1 MALTYNNEPIKW
13 TNEGTAPSDNLK
25 TNGFQAGYKPPA
37 AVFNNQWHV
46 TGECI
51 DELQDKLSKENTART
66 THESNKSNPH
76 GVTKAQVG
84 LGNVDNT
91 SDVNKPIST
100 ATQAALND
108 KAPTSHASSG
118 TTYGIGTQ
126 TNFGHVK
133 VVDNLNATNIN
144 GYALSAAQGKVL
156 NDKIDAI
163 PTVTVEDN
171 LTSTSTTNALSAN
184 QGKVLDD
191 KITDLP
197 IKSLEG
203 QSVSTE
209 KGTIVTAGT
218 GATIIG
224 DLRDRTYGS
233 MATPPATGNVASGR
247 YATTIGE
254 CSTASGNNATAIG
267 YNAKALGFNSTAMS
281 NGKAS
286 GDYSTAMSG
295 GKASGGNSV
304 AMSDGEASGNTS
316 TAMSGGKASGA
327 QSLAIGNG
335 ANANDNFSVAIGY
348 AVTASGLYSFVGGQY
363 NKALSNQFKIGHW
376 GKDGTAGTATGTTGD
391 AFIVGNGTADSTR
404 SNCFRVSYDGYVYG
418 GKTFGANAA
427 DVAELYEWQDGNPN
441 NEDRRGLFVTL
452 DGTKIK
458 LASPTDTYIKG
469 VISAL
474 PCLVGDAY
482 SDEWQGKYLKDVFGV
497 PLTHT
502 VHYDAKYEE
511 KETID
516 PETGE
521 TITET
526 VCIREAY
533 DAEEYILNPDYDPTK
548 EYVPREQR
556 PEFDYVSNWGK
567 LVLVDDGTCEVNG
580 FATVGN
586 GGKATKA
593 DKQTAYRVMERRDD
607 THIYVSVG

>member
-1 MALTYNNEPIKW
+1 MALTYDNKPIKW
-13 TNEGTAPSDNLK
+13 TNEGTPPSTNLK

-37 AVFNNQWHV
+37 AVFNNQWHT

-91 SDVNKPIST
+91 SDANKPIST
-100 ATQAALND
+100 ATRAAL
-108 KAPTSHASSG
+108 
-118 TTYGIGTQ
+118 
-126 TNFGHVK
+126 
-133 VVDNLNATNIN
+133 
-144 GYALSAAQGKVL
+144 
-156 NDKIDAI
+156 DA
-163 PTVTVEDN
+163 
-171 LTSTSTTNALSAN
+171 
-184 QGKVLDD
+184 
-191 KITDLP
+191 LP

-209 KGTIVTAGT
+209 KGTTVTAGT

-233 MATPPATGNVASGR
+233 MATPPATGNVASGK

-267 YNAKALGFNSTAMS
+267 YNAKALGFNSIAMS

-286 GDYSTAMSG
+286 GGYSTAMSG

-304 AMSDGEASGNTS
+304 AMSEGEASGNTS
-316 TAMSGGKASGA
+316 TAMSGGKAKGA

-335 ANANDNFSVAIGY
+335 ANANDNYSVAIGY

-502 VHYDAKYEE
+502 VHYDAKYEAR
-511 KETID
+511 ETMD
-516 PETGE
+516 TETGE

-607 THIYVSVG
+607 THIYVSVA

>member
-1 MALTYNNEPIKW
+1 MALTYNNEPVKW

-51 DELQDKLSKENTART
+51 DELQDKLSAENTART
-66 THESNKSNPH
+66 TAE
-76 GVTKAQVG
+76 
-84 LGNVDNT
+84 
-91 SDVNKPIST
+91 T
-100 ATQAALND
+100 ATQAKFDAL
-108 KAPTSHASSG
+108 P
-118 TTYGIGTQ
+118 
-126 TNFGHVK
+126 V
-133 VVDNLNATNIN
+133 
-144 GYALSAAQGKVL
+144 
-156 NDKIDAI
+156 
-163 PTVTVEDN
+163 
-171 LTSTSTTNALSAN
+171 
-184 QGKVLDD
+184 
-191 KITDLP
+191 
-197 IKSLEG
+197 KSLAG
-203 QSVSTE
+203 QSVQPTY
-209 KGTIVTAGT
+209 GTTVTAGNRATIVGDVRGRTFSSGGAIVSTGSVASGTGSVAIGT
-218 GATIIG
+218 GAT
-224 DLRDRTYGS
+224 
-233 MATPPATGNVASGR
+233 ATGNNSIAMAENSLAVGSGSIAIGNRVKTTGAYSVAIGGGRVNDYVPLASGNM
-247 YATTIGE
+247 AIAIGFPTE
-254 CSTASGNNATAIG
+254 ASGDTSIAMGYRTTASGN
-267 YNAKALGFNSTAMS
+267 KSTAM
-281 NGKAS
+281 GYDTTAS
-286 GDYSTAMSG
+286 GDFSTAMG
-295 GKASGGNSV
+295 YDTTASAGFSI
-304 AMSDGEASGNTS
+304 AMGAYTTASGNIA
-316 TAMSGGKASGA
+316 TAMGYKNTALANQLKA
-327 QSLAIGNG
+327 
-335 ANANDNFSVAIGY
+335 
-348 AVTASGLYSFVGGQY
+348 
-363 NKALSNQFKIGHW
+363 GHFA
-376 GKDGTAGTATGTTGD
+376 KDGTAGETAGTTGD
-391 AFIVGNGTADSTR
+391 AFIIGNGTEATAA
-404 SNCFRVSYDGYVYG
+404 NCFRVGYDGYVYG
-418 GKTFGANAA
+418 GKTFAANAA

-511 KETID
+511 RETID